1 MSLFNPAVWLGFL
14 LAMAAAF
21 GTGYYKGV
29 KNEQNEQQLVIAKL
43 NTEARQKEQALV
55 TAVTTQATQLVK
67 ANNEA
72 KVLLQKRNLAIDTG
86 ALKLRLP
93 VKAPVCPVSA
103 TADPTLAA
111 GSSVGTTSAEL
122 DGQTAKSLV
131 AITDEGDAAI
141 RKLNTCISLYNEAYQ
156 TLKGKQ

>member
-1 MSLFNPAVWLGFL
+1 MSLLNPGVWLGFL
-14 LAMAAAF
+14 LAIAAAF
-21 GTGYYKGV
+21 GSGYYKGSSAE
-29 KNEQNEQQLVIAKL
+29 KDAQKLVIAQF
-43 NTEARQKEQALV
+43 NAEARQKEQALV
-55 TAVTTQATQLVK
+55 AAVTTQTTQLVK

-72 KVLLQKRNLAIDTG
+72 KILSQKRNTAIDTG

-93 VKAPVCPVSA
+93 VKTIC
-103 TADPTLAA
+103 PTLPTTPDTAIA
-111 GSSVGTTSAEL
+111 TGSSVGTTSAEL
-122 DGQTAKSLV
+122 DGQTAKSIV

>member
-103 TADPTLAA
+103 TADPAPAA
-111 GSSVGTTSAEL
+111 RDSVQTGAEL
-122 DGQTAKSLV
+122 DPTTARSLV
-131 AITDEGDAAI
+131 AITDQGDANT
-141 RKLNTCISLYNEAYQ
+141 RQLNACIDAYNTVYQ